1 MNDIDQILAEEG
13 AAAEKAELAD
23 PLPTNVRV
31 DHPNLGRPAVVSV
44 RLSST
49 EHEQIRQAAEEANLP
64 VSTLLRLWALDR
76 LRSERGSIEERLQRL
91 EQQVFQRTA

>member
-1 MNDIDQILAEEG
+1 MSNIDRILADEG

-23 PLPTNVRV
+23 LLPSDVRV
-31 DHPNLGRPAVVSV
+31 DRPNLGRPVVVSV
-44 RLSST
+44 RLSGV
-49 EHEQIRQAAEEANLP
+49 EHEQIRQAADEANLP

-76 LRSERGSIEERLQRL
+76 LRSERGSIEERLERL